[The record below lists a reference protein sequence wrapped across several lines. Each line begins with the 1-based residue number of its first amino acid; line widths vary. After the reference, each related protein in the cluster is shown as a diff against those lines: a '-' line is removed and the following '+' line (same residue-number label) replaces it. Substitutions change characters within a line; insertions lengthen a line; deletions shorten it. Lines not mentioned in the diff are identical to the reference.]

1 MTMRMRIGL
10 CAALALAAVAAPAA
24 AQVKRAGAV
33 INSPAVMPITLPD
46 GSYITPPV
54 TVMVDK
60 DAIPIG
66 PAARDQ
72 SVSLATANAPSG
84 PATLYGGNYILTQLC
99 TAYGSVAL
107 RYRAPDGATMVTLTT
122 KSSPD
127 TAGTLLQFGSG
138 QVVDVVLASTTGCN
152 VILSR
157 VP

>member
-1 MTMRMRIGL
+1 MKMRIGL

-46 GSYITPPV
+46 GSYITPSV
-54 TVMVDK
+54 TVTVDK
-60 DAIPIG
+60 DGTPVG

-72 SVSLATANAPSG
+72 SVPLATANAPSG

-99 TAYGSVAL
+99 TGYGSVAL

-138 QVVDVVLASTTGCN
+138 QVVDVALTSTTGCN